1 MNIKKVNCE
10 MRNFFN
16 SMNSSGSNNNEFVV
30 TFEYD
35 DDLHDFN
42 KSNKMVSE
50 MQEAYEA
57 GKRIVCIDQYDNS
70 LPLVS
75 HTDDFSRLVFSD
87 DSSIIRFVKI
97 NAEEFY
103 LVYPHYSDDCNN
115 YVVYVE
121 QNLDEDNS
129 NIHYTVYAHASVNE
143 LTVSDLYN
151 AMSGNKN
158 IYCDIIGEDFSE
170 VICLPLIDIDYNEA
184 APYEG
189 SYALSLKTIYMFGNR
204 NYVITLTPSGTSV
217 GVSTYTAAQ
226 KIPDDSGYIVNVEHT
241 SSNEFIISV
250 QQNSDGT
257 YTCDRTAI
265 EIQEAF
271 TNGKQMICYDSTGGV
286 YLPLIMS
293 AGFDCDF
300 LFGNEYSVIKI
311 DAFDDTVEITEDFN
325 RNTNYVFN
333 IVYDSTLADGVAH
346 YELLDVDV
354 SAIIDLAYTMGLNV
368 SLYDETYK
376 QHYPFAYK
384 ETAGNGDY
392 VFDNGNR
399 VIRISMQSSG
409 DYEIIEY
416 MQIERG
422 NHEFSI
428 PVVPGDSSLS
438 SATVQTISGTVIDY
452 AILNG
457 NHIYCNLKF
466 SNVTD
471 EQYYLPYVTE
481 YTYEYTYGTRIHYV
495 FSNGTYTVILCSD
508 NKDGRG
514 VVTFE
519 YAAKASVLLGPEE
532 GKIYLTSIDDSGALV
547 TTGHIFS
554 PPDPF

>member
-1 MNIKKVNCE
+1 MNIKKVNHE

-16 SMNSSGSNNNEFVV
+16 SMNSSGGDNNEFIV

-42 KSNKMVSE
+42 KSNKIVSE
-50 MQEAYEA
+50 IQEAYGA

-75 HTDDFSRLVFSD
+75 HTDDFSKLVFSD

-121 QNLDEDNS
+121 QNFAEDNS
-129 NIHYTVYAHASVNE
+129 NTHYTAYAHASVNE

-158 IYCDIIGEDFSE
+158 IYCDITGEDFSE

-204 NYVITLTPSGTSV
+204 NYAITLTPSGTSV
-217 GVSTYTAAQ
+217 GVSTYAAAQ
-226 KIPDDSGYIVNVEHT
+226 KIPADSGYIVNVEYI
-241 SSNEFIISV
+241 SS
-250 QQNSDGT
+250 
-257 YTCDRTAI
+257 
-265 EIQEAF
+265 
-271 TNGKQMICYDSTGGV
+271 
-286 YLPLIMS
+286 
-293 AGFDCDF
+293 
-300 LFGNEYSVIKI
+300 
-311 DAFDDTVEITEDFN
+311 
-325 RNTNYVFN
+325 YVFN

-346 YELLDVDV
+346 YKLSDKYNYPGNVTV
-354 SAIIDLAYTMGLNV
+354 SSIINLAYTKGLNV

-384 ETAGNGDY
+384 ETVGNGDY

-428 PVVPGDSSLS
+428 PVIPGNSSLS
-438 SATVQTISGTVIDY
+438 SATVQAIPGTVIDY

-471 EQYYLPYVTE
+471 EQYYLPYVAE
-481 YTYEYTYGTRIHYV
+481 YTHGIRIHYV
-495 FSNGTYTVILCSD
+495 FSNGTYTVILYSD
-508 NKDGRG
+508 KKDALKDERG
-514 VVTFE
+514 GVIFE
-519 YAAKASVLLGPEE
+519 YAAKASALLGPEE
-532 GKIYLTSIDDSGALV
+532 GKIYLTSIGASGALV
-547 TTGHIFS
+547 TTGYSFS
-554 PPDPF
+554 LPEPS